1 MPSTS
6 AFAAIA
12 ANVSKSKSST
22 LAVMP
27 LVVACAAVTGYA
39 RSTAA
44 AHHMQ
49 AAPQENDSDAAH
61 DAETFHQHV
70 VYQTGSVT
78 VAATLMLAP
87 RKTLHST
94 PLRVF
99 QSALEMLRI
108 ASDDV
113 FYDIGCG
120 DGRLVIAAA
129 RTYSIRA
136 VGIEIDAVR
145 AAQATRAVQ
154 DAGVAHLV
162 TIHHGNAMDF
172 DYRDATVMFL
182 FLIERGL
189 GLIRPL
195 LEQLPSRCRVVTY
208 LYKFP
213 GSLPHEGKHFLRAK
227 DASDDVAFPVY
238 IYTFPSRFAVENGT
252 QSAL

>member
-1 MPSTS
+1 
-6 AFAAIA
+6 
-12 ANVSKSKSST
+12 
-22 LAVMP
+22 
-27 LVVACAAVTGYA
+27 
-39 RSTAA
+39 
-44 AHHMQ
+44 
-49 AAPQENDSDAAH
+49 
-61 DAETFHQHV
+61 
-70 VYQTGSVT
+70 
-78 VAATLMLAP
+78 MLAP

-99 QSALEMLRI
+99 QSALEMLCI
-108 ASDDV
+108 APDDV

-120 DGRLVIAAA
+120 DGRLVIEAA
-129 RTYSIRA
+129 RTHGIRA
-136 VGIEIDAVR
+136 VGIEIDAAR
-145 AAQATRAVQ
+145 AAQATHAVQ

-195 LEQLPSRCRVVTY
+195 IEQLPSRCRVVTY

-213 GSLPHEGKHFLRAK
+213 GGLVHESKYFLRAN

-238 IYTFPSRFAVENGT
+238 MYTFPSSSVIENGT
-252 QSAL
+252 QYAL